1 MNEISVVDIPLKVNK
16 EKDIKDTLETK
27 SYAEALSSFIQNCGT
42 PLTIGVQGGMGKWKN
57 IITQHDPR

>member
-1 MNEISVVDIPLKVNK
+1 MSEISVVDIPFKENK
-16 EKDIKDTLETK
+16 EKNIKDTLETK